1 MSDTRPWPLTAAV
14 NKMEGARKVV
24 NLSHSFQRF
33 TSRQFHRSAVK
44 RWRLCGCC
52 MQLPR
57 ESLDL
62 RYENYDK
69 VFRRSIEHPQDYWA
83 EQAEHIVWDK
93 KWTKVL
99 DNSKPPFTRWYA
111 SQFKFWCFL
120 KLFDFLAF
128 ILNALVICN
137 HGPPSPG
144 ECWG

>member
-1 MSDTRPWPLTAAV
+1 
-14 NKMEGARKVV
+14 MEGARKVV

-33 TSRQFHRSAVK
+33 TSRHFHRSAVK

-62 RYENYDK
+62 RFENYDK

-120 KLFDFLAF
+120 KLSTLA
-128 ILNALVICN
+128 IRTTVVPITPLIGTTVVRISGVIHTTGKSISKC
-137 HGPPSPG
+137 
-144 ECWG
+144 